1 MTQTSQSSERPLL
14 SFAIPTYNRAKY
26 LDQLLGV
33 LLKQLQGESRVE
45 VIVSDNASTDNT
57 LAVVEDY
64 RQRGLD
70 IRYLR
75 NESNCGSDLNFIQCF
90 EQSRGKYVWI
100 CGDDDIIIEGGIAK
114 ILRLLEIENYGLVY
128 VSAYGFRGDYIA
140 EKTSDELGR
149 FAEVFPDGLRFVRR
163 AGIMITFLSA
173 IIVNKDLYSTTAHQE
188 LSELIGTNLLQLGW
202 ICPVL
207 ASSSKMLIVWEKLV
221 ASKSGNTGDFGLCQ
235 TFGVNLERV
244 LEMTLADRR
253 EIAVELRNRSMRD
266 CLPRNIL
273 AIRKGTAGLLK
284 LENCCQ
290 LLEPIYKRNWRYW
303 IYIYPII
310 ILPLAMAKIWFSII
324 IFASRVRRAVPMML
338 DLVFSRARFVKRPE

>member
-45 VIVSDNASTDNT
+45 LIVSDNASTDNT
-57 LAVVEDY
+57 SEVIEGY
-64 RQRGLD
+64 RQLGLD

-75 NESNCGSDLNFIQCF
+75 NESNCGPDLNFIQCF

-114 ILRLLEIENYGLVY
+114 ILRLLAIENYGIVY
-128 VSAYGFRGDYIA
+128 VSAYGFRGDYLA
-140 EKTSDELGR
+140 ERTSDQFGR

-163 AGIMITFLSA
+163 VGIMITFISA
-173 IIVNKDLYSTTAHQE
+173 IIVNKDFYSTTAHQE

-202 ICPVL
+202 VCPVL
-207 ASSSKMLIVWEKLV
+207 ASSSKMLIIWEKLV
-221 ASKSGNTGDFGLCQ
+221 AGKSGNAGDFGICQ

-253 EIAVELRNRSMRD
+253 DIAAELRNRTMRD
-266 CLPRNIL
+266 WFPRNIL
-273 AIRKGTAGLLK
+273 AVRKGTAGLLK

-290 LLEPIYKRNWRYW
+290 LLEPIYKWNWRYW

-310 ILPLAMAKIWFSII
+310 ILPLAMAEVWCSII
-324 IFASRVRRAVPMML
+324 VFVSRVRRAVPML
-338 DLVFSRARFVKRPE
+338 SDLVFSRARFVRRPE